1 MLSKVALVDSMDS
14 SLGSK
19 PRASRDLRD
28 MNTIDES
35 RGDDVDDDDDDDD
48 DDDSRHGKFTCEV

>member
-35 RGDDVDDDDDDDD
+35 RGDDDDDD
-48 DDDSRHGKFTCEV
+48 DDDSRHGESRAKLRR